1 MHQLNTMNFRVI
13 FLLLAFMIGSSP
25 SFAQSDTQK
34 QLAADYLKQSEK
46 HKKTGLIMLG
56 SGIGA
61 TIAGT
66 AMFGAAWGGGSEFL
80 GITGATLMLA
90 GTISTLVSIPVI
102 VSSASKGKKAG
113 KLSLGMASISSAQP
127 YGFVSQSYPSFNF
140 SIPITRHR

>member
-1 MHQLNTMNFRVI
+1 MNTRI
-13 FLLLAFMIGSSP
+13 IILLLALVLGSTSL
-25 SFAQSDTQK
+25 FAQSDTQR

-61 TIAGT
+61 TIVGT
-66 AMFGAAWGGGSEFL
+66 AMFGAAWGGASEFV
-80 GITGATLMLA
+80 GVTGATLMLA

-113 KLSLGMASISSAQP
+113 RLSLGASNISLAHP
-127 YGFVSQSYPSFNF
+127 TGIASQSYPSLNF
-140 SIPITRHR
+140 SLPINQAR